1 METEVNTLMRAR
13 RPVLVSL
20 LAALPALMFGA
31 VAPLAAQAADYP
43 EKPIRLI
50 VPFAAGGGVDA
61 LARPLAREMGEVLG
75 QSVFVDVKPSNTGQI
90 GAIEVAHA
98 PADGYTLLISSA
110 AFATTPAYYPKVPY
124 HPVKDFEA
132 ITILAT
138 TPQVLVANAN
148 YPVNSVTDV
157 LQAARSGKQVN
168 FALSGSTGVQ
178 ALATELLSSLGKVEL
193 TKVPYKGAGAAFADL
208 IGGQVDLMIDNPASS
223 LVHVRSGKLKLLATT
238 GTRRMASMPDTPT
251 VAETLPGFEAL
262 NWFVLAVP
270 ARTPTAV
277 VQRLHAAALEAMRRP
292 AMRQLIERDGL
303 DVRGSSPAEARE
315 FVATEND
322 KWTRIVKEKGLQI
335 Q

>member
-1 METEVNTLMRAR
+1 MKTLIRAR
-13 RPVLVSL
+13 RLL
-20 LAALPALMFGA
+20 LAPVALAVSVLGA
-31 VAPLAAQAADYP
+31 GLPFAVVAGDYP
-43 EKPIRLI
+43 DKAIRLV

-61 LARPLAREMGEVLG
+61 LARPLAREMSEVLG
-75 QSVFVDVKPSNTGQI
+75 QGVFVDVKPSNTGQI

-98 PADGYTLLISSA
+98 QPDGYTVLISSA
-110 AFATTPAYYPKVPY
+110 AFSTAPAYYPKMPY
-124 HPVKDFEA
+124 HPVRDFEQV
-132 ITILAT
+132 TILAT
-138 TPQVLVANAN
+138 TPQVLVANAR
-148 YPVNSVTDV
+148 YPVNGVADV
-157 LQAARSGKQVN
+157 LQLARGGKQVN

-178 ALATELLSSLGKVEL
+178 ALATELLSSMGDVEL

-251 VAETLPGFEAL
+251 IAETLPGFEAL

-270 ARTPTAV
+270 AKTPAAV
-277 VQRLHAAALEAMRRP
+277 VQRLHDAAIEAMRRP

-303 DVRGSSPAEARE
+303 DVMGTSPADARA
-315 FVATEND
+315 FVASETA
-322 KWTRIVKEKGLQI
+322 KWAKIVKDKGLQV

>member
-1 METEVNTLMRAR
+1 MKTLIRAR
-13 RPVLVSL
+13 RLLLASISVSVLA
-20 LAALPALMFGA
+20 AALPLRAM
-31 VAPLAAQAADYP
+31 AADYP
-43 EKPIRLI
+43 DRAIRLI

-61 LARPLAREMGEVLG
+61 LARPLAREMSEVLG

-98 PADGYTLLISSA
+98 QPDGYTLLISSA
-110 AFATTPAYYPKVPY
+110 AFATSPAYYPKVPY
-124 HPVKDFEA
+124 HPVKDFEL
-132 ITILAT
+132 ITVLAT
-138 TPQVLVANAN
+138 TPQVLVANAR
-148 YPVNSVTDV
+148 YPVNSVSDV
-157 LQAARSGKQVN
+157 LQLAKSGKQVN

-178 ALATELLSSLGKVEL
+178 ALATELLSSMGNVEL

-238 GTRRMASMPDTPT
+238 GTKRMASMPDTPT
-251 VAETLPGFEAL
+251 IAETLPGFEAL

-270 ARTPTAV
+270 ARTPPAV
-277 VQRLHAAALEAMRRP
+277 VQRLHAAAIEAMRRP

-303 DVRGSSPAEARE
+303 DVMGSSPAEARS
-315 FVATEND
+315 FVAAETE
-322 KWTRIVKEKGLQI
+322 KWARIVKEKGLQV

>member
-1 METEVNTLMRAR
+1 MRAR

-20 LAALPALMFGA
+20 LASLPALLFGA
-31 VAPLAAQAADYP
+31 VSPLAAQAADYP

-138 TPQVLVANAN
+138 TPQVLVANAS
-148 YPVNSVTDV
+148 YPVGNVADV
-157 LQAARSGKQVN
+157 LQIARSGKQVN

-238 GTRRMASMPDTPT
+238 GTKRMASMPDTPT

-262 NWFVLAVP
+262 NWFVLAAPVK
-270 ARTPTAV
+270 TPPAV

-315 FVATEND
+315 FVASEND
-322 KWTRIVKEKGLQI
+322 KWTKIVREKGLQI